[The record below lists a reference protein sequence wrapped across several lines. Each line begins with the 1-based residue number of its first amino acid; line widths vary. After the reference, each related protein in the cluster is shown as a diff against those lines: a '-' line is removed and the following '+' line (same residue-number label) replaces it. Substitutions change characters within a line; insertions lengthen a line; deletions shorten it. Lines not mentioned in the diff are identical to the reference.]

1 MKTELPQ
8 SPKCPAP
15 IKEKLVS
22 SKKSKQLKQLF
33 ATLAE
38 QGHEIYVCIKDM
50 KSGEASQFS
59 SDASK
64 FSLDSF

>member
-1 MKTELPQ
+1 MKTETPQ
-8 SPKCPAP
+8 MAKSPAP
-15 IKEKLVS
+15 MKDKLVS

-38 QGHEIYVCIKDM
+38 QGHEIYVCIKDS

-59 SDASK
+59 SDATK